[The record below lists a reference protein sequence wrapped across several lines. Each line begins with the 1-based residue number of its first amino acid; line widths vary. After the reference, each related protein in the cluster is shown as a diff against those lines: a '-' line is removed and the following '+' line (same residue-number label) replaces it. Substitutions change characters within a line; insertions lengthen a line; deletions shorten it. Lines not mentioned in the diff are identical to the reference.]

1 MPLIVIVSGPIMNGS
16 TPEGSI
22 ITARY
27 VSLSPAL
34 AVPTVLSIYTPSG
47 ATEGTVTI
55 ISDCLG
61 EPLLNGFTSG
71 LNRNVTPAGA
81 LSSQLAESVTG
92 CAKLDGII
100 STGVIATAS
109 PFWRFFII
117 SMGDG

>member
-1 MPLIVIVSGPIMNGS
+1 MPLTVIVSGPIMNDS
-16 TPEGSI
+16 TPGGSI

-27 VSLSPAL
+27 VSLSTAPAG
-34 AVPTVLSIYTPSG
+34 ATVLSIYTPSE
-47 ATEGTVTI
+47 AVEVTVTI

-61 EPLLNGFTSG
+61 EPSLKVFTPG
-71 LNRNVTPAGA
+71 LNRNVTPAGT

-100 STGVIATAS
+100 STGIIATAS

-117 SMGDG
+117 MMGDG